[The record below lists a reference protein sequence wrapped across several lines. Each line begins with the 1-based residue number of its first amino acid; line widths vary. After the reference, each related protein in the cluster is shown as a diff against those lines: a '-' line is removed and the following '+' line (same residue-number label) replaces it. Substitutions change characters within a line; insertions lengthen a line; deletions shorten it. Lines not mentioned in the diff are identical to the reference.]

1 MAGSFA
7 KKGATPSKGSSGAKQ
22 SSIKRNSSIL
32 SFFQKTDTPPG
43 ATSRQA
49 RITQF
54 GTATLRSPSSGR
66 GTPAFQRGNSS
77 RNDPAGELFL
87 EDKKGLAK
95 IQQTAVTSERE
106 RSLTPDFWGD
116 DGESLKVD
124 DKRYNES
131 DLAVK
136 RRKVDSPGTQ
146 VSEKQQPEAEL
157 KTTKAPAPTKTQK
170 RSGPFI
176 DESDSEDDMEAYRE
190 LPETTPSIRD
200 MMNEPLQPDAQSET
214 TNAPVPASAP
224 PKTEKRSGPFIDE
237 SDSEDGM
244 KTYRELH
251 ETTTATLDVTNE
263 TLHMD
268 KIVATQRTSEP
279 TPPPLVRAAT
289 SNADNDEYAN
299 FDDIE
304 EEEEKEEED
313 DDELRGEEFR
323 NRPWE
328 GEEQEQQI
336 GLEVDPDK
344 DLNDCS
350 GVEDIE
356 GEVSTCPICQMVLK
370 DLNETE
376 ITVHVNGCLDGTT
389 NPIPPIPAPM
399 PAIRPSPKSANVDK
413 GLTRAERAA
422 IARPAQS
429 DPYSQN
435 KPIGGSA
442 FSKMMAGNAEDT
454 AWAAAAANE
463 VSSRGKQAYQR
474 TCPFYKILPGF
485 SICVDAFRYGAVEGC
500 TAYFL
505 SHFHSDHYIGLSKSW
520 CHGPIYCSRPTAN
533 LVRQQ
538 LRVDP
543 KWVIDLD
550 FESTTEVPET
560 GGVRVTMINA
570 NHCPGSSLFLFEKS
584 SGNGP
589 NAHNQRVLHCGD
601 FRASPAQVQH
611 PLLRPDV
618 TNPVTGK
625 PRQQHL
631 DKCYLD
637 TTYLSPKYGFPA
649 QEDVITACSELC
661 VRLNQEAGVG
671 IDTGKNGAGGL
682 MGKFLSAAT
691 GNNKETDKGSQ
702 ATGRLLVVIGTY
714 SIGKER
720 ICMGIARALGSKIFA
735 TPPKQRICAC
745 LEDPELSAMLTS
757 NPHEAQVHMQT
768 LFEIRADT
776 LADYLDGLKP
786 HFSRVVGFRPTG
798 WTYRPPA
805 GRLVQ
810 NPPVSTVLHGEHWK
824 SPYTTQDLTPQRGST
839 RESACF
845 GVPYSEHS
853 SFRELTMF
861 CCALRIGR
869 VIPTV
874 NVASQKSRD
883 QMKVWIERWDA
894 EKKKNGLFP
903 VTGDR
908 W

>member
-1 MAGSFA
+1 MAGSYA
-7 KKGATPSKGSSGAKQ
+7 KKGATPSKGSSGTKQ

-54 GTATLRSPSSGR
+54 GTATSRSPSGGR
-66 GTPAFQRGNSS
+66 GTSAFQRGNNS
-77 RNDPAGELFL
+77 RNDVSGGLFL

-95 IQQTAVTSERE
+95 IQQAVTSERE
-106 RSLTPDFWGD
+106 RSLTPDFWD
-116 DGESLKVD
+116 DDEEGPKVD
-124 DKRYNES
+124 NKRYNES
-131 DLAVK
+131 DSAVK
-136 RRKVDSPGTQ
+136 RRKVDSPGTP
-146 VSEKQQPEAEL
+146 VDETQQSPHTEL
-157 KTTKAPAPTKTQK
+157 KSTKAPIPAPIKTQK

-190 LPETTPSIRD
+190 FHGTTP
-200 MMNEPLQPDAQSET
+200 
-214 TNAPVPASAP
+214 PAS
-224 PKTEKRSGPFIDE
+224 K
-237 SDSEDGM
+237 
-244 KTYRELH
+244 
-251 ETTTATLDVTNE
+251 DVTNE
-263 TLHMD
+263 TLRLDAESKTTEAPAPEPAPTKTQKICGPFIDDSDSENDTAAYREIHEPTSTSRDAMNETSQMD
-268 KIVATQRTSEP
+268 QIVATHRTSEP
-279 TPPPLVRAAT
+279 APLPLVRAAT
-289 SNADNDEYAN
+289 NNADNDEHAN

-304 EEEEKEEED
+304 EE
-313 DDELRGEEFR
+313 DELVGEEFR

-336 GLEVDPDK
+336 NLEVDPNK

-350 GVEDIE
+350 GIEDIE
-356 GEVSTCPICQMVLK
+356 GEVSTCPICQIVLG
-370 DLNETE
+370 DLSEME
-376 ITVHVNGCLDGTT
+376 IEVHVNNCLDGKT
-389 NPIPPIPAPM
+389 NPIPASIAPN
-399 PAIRPSPKSANVDK
+399 PVLKPSSKPVGIDK
-413 GLTRAERAA
+413 GLTRAERTA
-422 IARPAQS
+422 IARPAQA
-429 DPYSQN
+429 DPYSHD
-435 KPIGGSA
+435 KSIEGSA

-454 AWAAAAANE
+454 AWATAAANE

-485 SICVDAFRYGAVEGC
+485 SLCVDAFRYGAVEGC
-500 TAYFL
+500 NAYFL
-505 SHFHSDHYIGLSKSW
+505 SHFHSDHYIGLNKSW

-543 KWVIDLD
+543 KWVVDLE

-560 GGVRVTMINA
+560 GGSAGHHDT
-570 NHCPGSSLFLFEKS
+570 CKSLS
-584 SGNGP
+584 RSGNGP
-589 NAHNQRVLHCGD
+589 NAHSQRVLHCGD

-611 PLLRPDV
+611 PLLRPNV
-618 TNPVTGK
+618 INPVTGK
-625 PRQQHL
+625 LIQQHI

-649 QEDVITACSELC
+649 QENVITACAELC
-661 VRLNQEAGVG
+661 VRLNQEAGVRP
-671 IDTGKNGAGGL
+671 DAGKNGTGGL
-682 MGKFLSAAT
+682 MSKFLSAT
-691 GNNKETDKGSQ
+691 GNNKAPDKGSQ
-702 ATGRLLVVIGTY
+702 SGGRLLVVIGTY

-735 TPPKQRICAC
+735 TAPKQRICAC

-757 NPHEAQVHMQT
+757 NPHEAQVHMQS

-776 LADYLDGLKP
+776 LAEYLDDLKP

-798 WTYRPPA
+798 WNYRPPA
-805 GRLVQ
+805 GRLLQ

-883 QMKVWIERWDA
+883 QMKVWMERWEA

>member
-1 MAGSFA
+1 MAGSYP
-7 KKGATPSKGSSGAKQ
+7 KNGTTSSKGSSGSRK

-54 GTATLRSPSSGR
+54 ATVTSRSPSSGR
-66 GTPAFQRGNSS
+66 GTPTSQRGDNS
-77 RNDPAGELFL
+77 RYDHAGGLFL
-87 EDKKGLAK
+87 EDKKGLANVER
-95 IQQTAVTSERE
+95 AAATSERE
-106 RSLTPDFWGD
+106 RSLTPDIWGD
-116 DGESLKVD
+116 DEEFLKSD
-124 DKRYNES
+124 PNRYNER
-131 DLAVK
+131 DTAVK
-136 RRKVDSPGTQ
+136 RRKLDSLDSPADETR
-146 VSEKQQPEAEL
+146 QPDAES
-157 KTTKAPAPTKTQK
+157 KTTKAPTPAPAPAKTKK
-170 RSGPFI
+170 MSGPFI
-176 DESDSEDDMEAYRE
+176 DESDSENDMEAYRE
-190 LPETTPSIRD
+190 LHETTPV
-200 MMNEPLQPDAQSET
+200 A
-214 TNAPVPASAP
+214 
-224 PKTEKRSGPFIDE
+224 K
-237 SDSEDGM
+237 
-244 KTYRELH
+244 
-251 ETTTATLDVTNE
+251 DVTND
-263 TLHMD
+263 TLQRD
-268 KIVATQRTSEP
+268 KIVATERTFEP
-279 TPPPLVRAAT
+279 TPLPLVRAAT
-289 SNADNDEYAN
+289 NADDNESTN

-304 EEEEKEEED
+304 EE
-313 DDELRGEEFR
+313 DEFVGEEFR

-328 GEEQEQQI
+328 GEEQEQQVD
-336 GLEVDPDK
+336 LEVDPDK
-344 DLNDCS
+344 DSNDSS
-350 GVEDIE
+350 GVEGLE
-356 GEVSTCPICQMVLK
+356 GEVSTCPICQVMLK
-370 DLNETE
+370 DLDETA
-376 ITVHVNGCLDGTT
+376 ISVHVNECLDGKS
-389 NPIPPIPAPM
+389 NPSPATPAPKAM
-399 PAIRPSPKSANVDK
+399 LKPTPKPANIDK

-422 IARPAQS
+422 IARPAQV
-429 DPYSQN
+429 DPYSHSR
-435 KPIGGSA
+435 PIEGSA

-454 AWAAAAANE
+454 AWATAAANE
-463 VSSRGKQAYQR
+463 LSSRGKQAYQR

-500 TAYFL
+500 NAYFL

-543 KWVIDLD
+543 KWVVDLE

-560 GGVRVTMINA
+560 GGVRVTMIHA

-584 SGNGP
+584 YGNSP
-589 NAHNQRVLHCGD
+589 NASKQRVLHCGD

-618 TNPVTGK
+618 IIPVTGK
-625 PRQQHL
+625 PRQQHI

-661 VRLNQEAGVG
+661 VRLNHETGVG
-671 IDTGKNGAGGL
+671 LDAGKNDTGGL
-682 MGKFLSAAT
+682 MGKFLSVAT
-691 GNNKETDKGSQ
+691 GINKALDKGSQ
-702 ATGRLLVVIGTY
+702 AGGRLLVVIGTY

-745 LEDPELSAMLTS
+745 LEDPELTAMLTN

-810 NPPVSTVLHGEHWK
+810 NPPVSTVLHGENWK
-824 SPYTTQDLTPQRGST
+824 SPYTSQDLTPQRGST

-883 QMKVWIERWDA
+883 QMKVWMERWDA

>member
-1 MAGSFA
+1 MAGSYA
-7 KKGATPSKGSSGAKQ
+7 KKGVTPSKGSPGTRQ

-54 GTATLRSPSSGR
+54 ATATSRSPSSGR
-66 GTPAFQRGNSS
+66 GTQAFQRGNSS
-77 RNDPAGELFL
+77 RNDAGGGLFL

-95 IQQTAVTSERE
+95 IERATVTSERE

-116 DGESLKVD
+116 DDEFLKPD
-124 DKRYNES
+124 AKRYNES
-131 DLAVK
+131 DTAVK
-136 RRKVDSPGTQ
+136 RRKVDSPG
-146 VSEKQQPEAEL
+146 SPANEIQQADTES
-157 KTTKAPAPTKTQK
+157 KTEKAPNPAPAKTQK

-190 LPETTPSIRD
+190 LDESTPATRD
-200 MMNEPLQPDAQSET
+200 M
-214 TNAPVPASAP
+214 
-224 PKTEKRSGPFIDE
+224 
-237 SDSEDGM
+237 
-244 KTYRELH
+244 
-251 ETTTATLDVTNE
+251 TNE

-268 KIVATQRTSEP
+268 KIVATERTSES

-289 SNADNDEYAN
+289 NNADNDEYTN

-304 EEEEKEEED
+304 DE
-313 DDELRGEEFR
+313 DELIGEEFR

-328 GEEQEQQI
+328 GEEQEHQI
-336 GLEVDPDK
+336 DLELDRDK

-356 GEVSTCPICQMVLK
+356 GEVSTCPICQMALK
-370 DLNETE
+370 DLNETA
-376 ITVHVNGCLDGTT
+376 IAVHVNDCLDGKS
-389 NPIPPIPAPM
+389 NPIPATPALKPIVKPTPKPAN
-399 PAIRPSPKSANVDK
+399 IEK

-422 IARPAQS
+422 IARPAQG
-429 DPYSQN
+429 DPYSQS

-454 AWAAAAANE
+454 AWATAAANE
-463 VSSRGKQAYQR
+463 MSSRGKQAFQR

-500 TAYFL
+500 NAYFL
-505 SHFHSDHYIGLSKSW
+505 SHFHSDHYIGLSKTW

-543 KWVIDLD
+543 KWVVDLE

-560 GGVRVTMINA
+560 GGVRVTMIHA

-611 PLLRPDV
+611 PLLRPNV

-625 PRQQHL
+625 PRQQHI

-661 VRLNQEAGVG
+661 VRLNEEAGVG
-671 IDTGKNGAGGL
+671 PDAGKNSAGGL
-682 MGKFLSAAT
+682 MGKFISAAT
-691 GNNKETDKGSQ
+691 GSNKVHDKTSNTG
-702 ATGRLLVVIGTY
+702 GRLLVVIGTY

-824 SPYTTQDLTPQRGST
+824 SPFTSRDLTPQRGST

-874 NVASQKSRD
+874 NVGSQKSRD
-883 QMKVWIERWDA
+883 QMKVWMERWDA

-903 VTGDR
+903 VIGDR

>member
-1 MAGSFA
+1 MAGSYA
-7 KKGATPSKGSSGAKQ
+7 KKGATPSKGFSGTKQ

-54 GTATLRSPSSGR
+54 ATATSRSPSSGR
-66 GTPAFQRGNSS
+66 GTPKSQWGNNS
-77 RNDPAGELFL
+77 RNDPAGGLFL

-95 IQQTAVTSERE
+95 IERAATTSERE

-116 DGESLKVD
+116 NEDSLKLD
-124 DKRYNES
+124 DKRYNET
-131 DLAVK
+131 DTAVK
-136 RRKVDSPGTQ
+136 RRKVDSPGTP
-146 VSEKQQPEAEL
+146 VNETQQPDAES
-157 KTTKAPAPTKTQK
+157 KTTKAPATTKTPK

-190 LPETTPSIRD
+190 FYETTP
-200 MMNEPLQPDAQSET
+200 
-214 TNAPVPASAP
+214 
-224 PKTEKRSGPFIDE
+224 
-237 SDSEDGM
+237 
-244 KTYRELH
+244 
-251 ETTTATLDVTNE
+251 ATIEVTNE
-263 TLHMD
+263 TLQMD
-268 KIVATQRTSEP
+268 KIVATQRTSEL

-304 EEEEKEEED
+304 EEE
-313 DDELRGEEFR
+313 DELIGEEFR

-328 GEEQEQQI
+328 GEEQEQI
-336 GLEVDPDK
+336 DLEVDPDRA
-344 DLNDCS
+344 LNDCS

-356 GEVSTCPICQMVLK
+356 GEVSTCPICQMVLN
-370 DLNETE
+370 DLNETQ
-376 ITVHVNGCLDGTT
+376 IAVHVNDCLDGKT
-389 NPIPPIPAPM
+389 NPIPATPAPKPM
-399 PAIRPSPKSANVDK
+399 VKLTPQPADTAK

-422 IARPAQS
+422 IARPAQG
-429 DPYSQN
+429 DPYSQS
-435 KPIGGSA
+435 KPIEGSA

-454 AWAAAAANE
+454 AWATAAANE
-463 VSSRGKQAYQR
+463 ASSRGKQAYQR
-474 TCPFYKILPGF
+474 TCPFYKILPDF

-500 TAYFL
+500 NAYFL

-543 KWVIDLD
+543 KWVVDLE

-560 GGVRVTMINA
+560 GGVRVTMMHA

-589 NAHNQRVLHCGD
+589 NASNQRVLHCGD
-601 FRASPAQVQH
+601 FRASPAHVQH
-611 PLLRPDV
+611 PLLRPNV

-625 PRQQHL
+625 PRQQHI

-649 QEDVITACSELC
+649 QEDVIAACSELC
-661 VRLNQEAGVG
+661 VRLNQEDSLGP
-671 IDTGKNGAGGL
+671 DMGKNGTGL
-682 MGKFLSAAT
+682 MGKFLSAM
-691 GNNKETDKGSQ
+691 GNTKTSDTSLHAG
-702 ATGRLLVVIGTY
+702 GRLLVVIGTY

-757 NPHEAQVHMQT
+757 DPHEAQVHMQT

-805 GRLVQ
+805 GRIVQ
-810 NPPVSTVLHGEHWK
+810 NPSVSTVLHGAQWK
-824 SPYTTQDLTPQRGST
+824 SPYTSQDLTPQRGST

-874 NVASQKSRD
+874 NVGSQKSRD
-883 QMKVWIERWDA
+883 AMKVWMERWDA

>member
-1 MAGSFA
+1 MAGSYP
-7 KKGATPSKGSSGAKQ
+7 KNGTTSSKGSSGSRK

-54 GTATLRSPSSGR
+54 ATVTSRSPSSGR
-66 GTPAFQRGNSS
+66 GTPTSQRGDNS
-77 RNDPAGELFL
+77 RYDHAGGLFL
-87 EDKKGLAK
+87 EDKKGLAN
-95 IQQTAVTSERE
+95 E
-106 RSLTPDFWGD
+106 F
-116 DGESLKVD
+116 LKSD
-124 DKRYNES
+124 PNRYNER
-131 DLAVK
+131 DTAVK
-136 RRKVDSPGTQ
+136 RRKLDSLDSPADETR
-146 VSEKQQPEAEL
+146 QPDAES
-157 KTTKAPAPTKTQK
+157 KTTKAPTPAPAPAKTKK
-170 RSGPFI
+170 MSGPFI
-176 DESDSEDDMEAYRE
+176 DESDSENDMEAYRE
-190 LPETTPSIRD
+190 LHETTPV
-200 MMNEPLQPDAQSET
+200 A
-214 TNAPVPASAP
+214 
-224 PKTEKRSGPFIDE
+224 K
-237 SDSEDGM
+237 
-244 KTYRELH
+244 
-251 ETTTATLDVTNE
+251 DVTND
-263 TLHMD
+263 TLQRD
-268 KIVATQRTSEP
+268 KIVATERTFEP
-279 TPPPLVRAAT
+279 TPLPLVRAAT
-289 SNADNDEYAN
+289 NADDNESTN

-304 EEEEKEEED
+304 EE
-313 DDELRGEEFR
+313 DEF
-323 NRPWE
+323 
-328 GEEQEQQI
+328 QVD
-336 GLEVDPDK
+336 LEVDPDK
-344 DLNDCS
+344 DSNDSS
-350 GVEDIE
+350 GVEGLE
-356 GEVSTCPICQMVLK
+356 GEVSTCPICQVMLK
-370 DLNETE
+370 DLDETA
-376 ITVHVNGCLDGTT
+376 ISVHVNECLDGKS
-389 NPIPPIPAPM
+389 NPSPATPAPKAM
-399 PAIRPSPKSANVDK
+399 LKPTPKPANIDK

-422 IARPAQS
+422 IARPAQV
-429 DPYSQN
+429 DPYSHSR
-435 KPIGGSA
+435 PIEGSA

-454 AWAAAAANE
+454 AWATAAANE
-463 VSSRGKQAYQR
+463 LSSRGKQAYQR

-500 TAYFL
+500 NAYFL

-543 KWVIDLD
+543 KWVVDLE

-560 GGVRVTMINA
+560 GG
-570 NHCPGSSLFLFEKS
+570 SY
-584 SGNGP
+584 GNSP
-589 NAHNQRVLHCGD
+589 NAM
-601 FRASPAQVQH
+601 QH

-618 TNPVTGK
+618 IIPVTGK
-625 PRQQHL
+625 PRQQHI

-661 VRLNQEAGVG
+661 VRLNHETGVG
-671 IDTGKNGAGGL
+671 LDAGKNDTGGL
-682 MGKFLSAAT
+682 MGKFLSVAT
-691 GNNKETDKGSQ
+691 GINKALDKGSQ
-702 ATGRLLVVIGTY
+702 AGGRLLVVIGTY

-745 LEDPELSAMLTS
+745 LEDPELTAMLTN

-810 NPPVSTVLHGEHWK
+810 NPPVSTVLHGENWK
-824 SPYTTQDLTPQRGST
+824 SPYTSQDLTPQRGST

-883 QMKVWIERWDA
+883 QMKVWMERWDA

>member
-1 MAGSFA
+1 MAGSYA
-7 KKGATPSKGSSGAKQ
+7 KKGITPSKGSSGARQ

-54 GTATLRSPSSGR
+54 ATATSRSPSSGR
-66 GTPAFQRGNSS
+66 GTQTFQRGNSS
-77 RNDPAGELFL
+77 RNDPAGGLFL

-95 IQQTAVTSERE
+95 IERATATSERE
-106 RSLTPDFWGD
+106 RSLTPDFWGND
-116 DGESLKVD
+116 DEFSKPD
-124 DKRYNES
+124 AKRYNEN
-131 DLAVK
+131 DTAVK
-136 RRKVDSPGTQ
+136 RRKVDSPGSPVNET
-146 VSEKQQPEAEL
+146 QQPDTES
-157 KTTKAPAPTKTQK
+157 KTEKVPTPAPAPTKTQK

-190 LPETTPSIRD
+190 LNETTPAARD
-200 MMNEPLQPDAQSET
+200 M
-214 TNAPVPASAP
+214 
-224 PKTEKRSGPFIDE
+224 
-237 SDSEDGM
+237 
-244 KTYRELH
+244 
-251 ETTTATLDVTNE
+251 TNE
-263 TLHMD
+263 TLQMD
-268 KIVATQRTSEP
+268 KIVATERTSESA
-279 TPPPLVRAAT
+279 PPPLVRAAT
-289 SNADNDEYAN
+289 NNADNDEYAN

-304 EEEEKEEED
+304 DE
-313 DDELRGEEFR
+313 DELIGEEFR

-328 GEEQEQQI
+328 GEEQEHQI
-336 GLEVDPDK
+336 DLEVDPDK

-370 DLNETE
+370 DLNETA
-376 ITVHVNGCLDGTT
+376 IAIHVNDCLDGKT
-389 NPIPPIPAPM
+389 NPIPATPAPKLM
-399 PAIRPSPKSANVDK
+399 VKPTPKPATIDK

-422 IARPAQS
+422 IARPAQG

-454 AWAAAAANE
+454 AWATAATNE

-500 TAYFL
+500 NAYFL

-543 KWVIDLD
+543 KWVVDLE

-560 GGVRVTMINA
+560 GGVRVTMIHA

-589 NAHNQRVLHCGD
+589 NANNQRVLHCGD

-611 PLLRPDV
+611 PLLRPNV
-618 TNPVTGK
+618 INPVTGK
-625 PRQQHL
+625 PRQQHI

-661 VRLNQEAGVG
+661 VRLNEEAGVG
-671 IDTGKNGAGGL
+671 PDAGKKGAGGL
-682 MGKFLSAAT
+682 MGKFISAAT
-691 GNNKETDKGSQ
+691 GSNRVQDKTSNTG
-702 ATGRLLVVIGTY
+702 GRLLVVIGTY

-805 GRLVQ
+805 GRLVH

-824 SPYTTQDLTPQRGST
+824 SPFTSQDLTPQRGST

-874 NVASQKSRD
+874 NVGSQKSRD
-883 QMKVWIERWDA
+883 QMKVWMERWDA

-903 VTGDR
+903 VTSDR

>member
-1 MAGSFA
+1 MAGSYA
-7 KKGATPSKGSSGAKQ
+7 KKGATPSKGSSGTRQ
-22 SSIKRNSSIL
+22 SATKRNSSIL

-54 GTATLRSPSSGR
+54 ATATSRSPSSGR
-66 GTPAFQRGNSS
+66 GTSTFQRGNNS

-95 IQQTAVTSERE
+95 IERAAATSERE
-106 RSLTPDFWGD
+106 RSLTPDIWGD
-116 DGESLKVD
+116 DEEFLKPD
-124 DKRYNES
+124 AKRYNES
-131 DLAVK
+131 DTAVK
-136 RRKVDSPGTQ
+136 RRKIDSACNPVDET
-146 VSEKQQPEAEL
+146 QQPDTES
-157 KTTKAPAPTKTQK
+157 KTIKAPTPASAPAKTPK

-190 LPETTPSIRD
+190 LHDITPATKD
-200 MMNEPLQPDAQSET
+200 M
-214 TNAPVPASAP
+214 
-224 PKTEKRSGPFIDE
+224 
-237 SDSEDGM
+237 
-244 KTYRELH
+244 
-251 ETTTATLDVTNE
+251 TNE
-263 TLHMD
+263 TLQMD
-268 KIVATQRTSEP
+268 KIVATERTSEP
-279 TPPPLVRAAT
+279 ASPPLVRAAT
-289 SNADNDEYAN
+289 SNTDNDEPAN
-299 FDDIE
+299 FDDV
-304 EEEEKEEED
+304 EEED
-313 DDELRGEEFR
+313 ELIGEEFR

-328 GEEQEQQI
+328 GEEQEQHI
-336 GLEVDPDK
+336 DLEVDPDK
-344 DLNDCS
+344 GVNDCS

-356 GEVSTCPICQMVLK
+356 GEVSTCPICQIVLK
-370 DLNETE
+370 DLKETA
-376 ITVHVNGCLDGTT
+376 IAVHVNNCLDGKT
-389 NPIPPIPAPM
+389 NPIPATLIPKPM
-399 PAIRPSPKSANVDK
+399 VKPTPKPADIDK
-413 GLTRAERAA
+413 GLTRTERAA
-422 IARPAQS
+422 IARPAQG
-429 DPYSQN
+429 DPYAQK
-435 KPIGGSA
+435 KPSGGSA

-454 AWAAAAANE
+454 AWATAAANE

-500 TAYFL
+500 NAYFL

-543 KWVIDLD
+543 KWVIDLE

-560 GGVRVTMINA
+560 GGVRVTMIHA
-570 NHCPGSSLFLFEKS
+570 NHCPGSSLFLFEKD

-589 NAHNQRVLHCGD
+589 NVHNQRVLHCGD

-625 PRQQHL
+625 PRQQHI

-661 VRLNQEAGVG
+661 VRLNQESGVG
-671 IDTGKNGAGGL
+671 PDTGKNGAGGL

-691 GNNKETDKGSQ
+691 GNNKGPDKISQ
-702 ATGRLLVVIGTY
+702 NGGRLLVVIGTY

-768 LFEIRADT
+768 LFEIRAET

-824 SPYTTQDLTPQRGST
+824 SPYTSQDLTPQRGST

-869 VIPTV
+869 IIPTV
-874 NVASQKSRD
+874 NVASQKSRE
-883 QMKVWIERWDA
+883 QMKVWMERWDA

>member
-1 MAGSFA
+1 MAGPYA
-7 KKGATPSKGSSGAKQ
+7 KKATTPSKPSFGSKQ
-22 SSIKRNSSIL
+22 SSTKRNTSIL

-43 ATSRQA
+43 AVSRQA

-54 GTATLRSPSSGR
+54 GTASTRSPSNGR
-66 GTPAFQRGNSS
+66 GTPTFKRAISS
-77 RNDPAGELFL
+77 KSEPNGDLFL

-95 IQQTAVTSERE
+95 LQQAKEAGQKA
-106 RSLTPDFWGD
+106 RSPTPDIWGD
-116 DGESLKVD
+116 DEEFLKAD
-124 DKRYNES
+124 DEKYNEGGS
-131 DLAVK
+131 AIK
-136 RRKVDSPGTQ
+136 RRKVDSPSTPADESQ
-146 VSEKQQPEAEL
+146 KPDTEP
-157 KTTKAPAPTKTQK
+157 KTTKMPAPTKA

-176 DESDSEDDMEAYRE
+176 DESDSEDDMVEFRE
-190 LPETTPSIRD
+190 IPETQAATTDLTYCESFPT
-200 MMNEPLQPDAQSET
+200 NKTAET
-214 TNAPVPASAP
+214 
-224 PKTEKRSGPFIDE
+224 EC
-237 SDSEDGM
+237 
-244 KTYRELH
+244 L
-251 ETTTATLDVTNE
+251 
-263 TLHMD
+263 
-268 KIVATQRTSEP
+268 SEP
-279 TPPPLVRAAT
+279 TPPPSVSVAM
-289 SNADNDEYAN
+289 SNIDNDEHTN
-299 FDDIE
+299 FDEIE
-304 EEEEKEEED
+304 E
-313 DDELRGEEFR
+313 DELIAEELR

-328 GEEQEQQI
+328 AEEQDQEI
-336 GLEVDPDK
+336 DLDIDPENDN
-344 DLNDCS
+344 NDCS
-350 GVEDIE
+350 GMEEIVEDR
-356 GEVSTCPICQMVLK
+356 VSTTCPICQAVLK
-370 DLNETE
+370 DVNETE
-376 ITVHVNGCLDGTT
+376 ITMHVNDCLDGKSNTAMAAPLTRPISTPSLNPVDT
-389 NPIPPIPAPM
+389 N
-399 PAIRPSPKSANVDK
+399 K

-422 IARPAQS
+422 IARPAQR
-429 DPYSQN
+429 DPYSQP
-435 KPIGGSA
+435 KPKGRSA

-454 AWAAAAANE
+454 AWNTAAANE

-500 TAYFL
+500 NAYFL

-543 KWVIDLD
+543 KWVVDLE
-550 FESTTEVPET
+550 FETTFEVPGT
-560 GGVRVTMINA
+560 GGVQVTMLHA
-570 NHCPGSSLFLFEKS
+570 NHCPGSSLFLFEKTVG
-584 SGNGP
+584 SGP
-589 NAHNQRVLHCGD
+589 SAHQQRVLHCGD

-611 PLLRPDV
+611 PLLRPNV

-625 PRQQHL
+625 PTQQHINT
-631 DKCYLD
+631 CYLD
-637 TTYLSPKYGFPA
+637 TTYLNPKYGFPC

-671 IDTGKNGAGGL
+671 IDIGKNGTGQL
-682 MGKFLSAAT
+682 MNKFLSNKT
-691 GNNKETDKGSQ
+691 GNNKAADKGSQ
-702 ATGRLLVVIGTY
+702 TGGRLLVVIGTY

-745 LEDPELSAMLTS
+745 LEDPELTAMLTT
-757 NPHEAQVHMQT
+757 NPREAQVHMQT

-776 LADYLDGLKP
+776 LSEYLDGLKP

-805 GRLVQ
+805 GRVLQ
-810 NPPVSTVLHGEHWK
+810 NPPVSTVLHGDSWK
-824 SPYTTQDLTPQRGST
+824 SPFTIQDLTPQRGST
-839 RESACF
+839 KESACY

-874 NVASQKSRD
+874 NVGSQKSRD
-883 QMKVWIERWDA
+883 QMKVWMERWDA

>member
-1 MAGSFA
+1 MAGPFA
-7 KKGATPSKGSSGAKQ
+7 KKATTPARASSVQKQ
-22 SSIKRNSSIL
+22 SSTKKNTSIL

-43 ATSRQA
+43 ASSRQP

-54 GTATLRSPSSGR
+54 GTPASRSPSSGR
-66 GTPAFQRGNSS
+66 GTPINKRGDLTTSDAS
-77 RNDPAGELFL
+77 GGLFL

-95 IQQTAVTSERE
+95 MQASTEGGKKA
-106 RSLTPDFWGD
+106 RSPTPDIWGD
-116 DGESLKVD
+116 DEDPLKQD
-124 DKRYNES
+124 HKRNTETG
-131 DLAVK
+131 LAAK
-136 RRKVDSPGTQ
+136 RRKVDTQ
-146 VSEKQQPEAEL
+146 STSSVEAQESDARPI
-157 KTTKAPAPTKTQK
+157 TTKPSPPTKAQN

-176 DESDSEDDMEAYRE
+176 DDSDSEDDMEAFRGIE
-190 LPETTPSIRD
+190 ETAPATTKATTDESSSRNHIADTKHSPESTPS
-200 MMNEPLQPDAQSET
+200 
-214 TNAPVPASAP
+214 
-224 PKTEKRSGPFIDE
+224 
-237 SDSEDGM
+237 
-244 KTYRELH
+244 
-251 ETTTATLDVTNE
+251 
-263 TLHMD
+263 
-268 KIVATQRTSEP
+268 
-279 TPPPLVRAAT
+279 PLVRAVT
-289 SNADNDEYAN
+289 NNADYEEHAN

-304 EEEEKEEED
+304 E
-313 DDELRGEEFR
+313 DDELIAEELR

-328 GEEQEQQI
+328 AEEQDHQI
-336 GLEVDPDK
+336 
-344 DLNDCS
+344 DLDIELDNDTNDCS
-350 GVEDIE
+350 GVEETVE
-356 GEVSTCPICQMVLK
+356 GEVSTCPICQKVLN

-376 ITVHVNGCLDGTT
+376 TTVHVNDCLDGKPSMPMTAPTPASKPTPITSSMPVDT
-389 NPIPPIPAPM
+389 N
-399 PAIRPSPKSANVDK
+399 K

-429 DPYSQN
+429 DPYAQP
-435 KPIGGSA
+435 KPNGKSA
-442 FSKMMAGNAEDT
+442 FSQMMAGNAEDT
-454 AWAAAAANE
+454 AWNTAAANE

-500 TAYFL
+500 NAYFL

-543 KWVIDLD
+543 KWVVDLD
-550 FESTTEVPET
+550 FESTCEVPGT
-560 GGVRVTMINA
+560 GGVQVTMLHA

-584 SGNGP
+584 SGSGP
-589 NAHNQRVLHCGD
+589 NVRQQRVLHCGD

-625 PRQQHL
+625 PRQQHINT
-631 DKCYLD
+631 CYLD
-637 TTYLSPKYGFPA
+637 TTYLNPKYGFPY
-649 QEDVITACSELC
+649 QEDVIAASAELC
-661 VRLNQEAGVG
+661 VRLNQEAGIG
-671 IDTGKNGAGGL
+671 IETAKNGGSGL
-682 MGKFLSAAT
+682 MSKFLSTNTPDNKAADSAPQI
-691 GNNKETDKGSQ
+691 G
-702 ATGRLLVVIGTY
+702 GRLLVVIGTY

-745 LEDPELSAMLTS
+745 LEDPELTAMLTT
-757 NPHEAQVHMQT
+757 NPYEAQVHMQT

-776 LADYLDGLKP
+776 LAEYLDGLKP

-805 GRLVQ
+805 GRVLQ
-810 NPPVSTVLHGEHWK
+810 NPPVSTVLHGENWK
-824 SPYTTQDLTPQRGST
+824 SPFTIQDLTPQRGST
-839 RESACF
+839 KESACY

-874 NVASQKSRD
+874 NVGSQKSRD
-883 QMKVWIERWDA
+883 QMKVWMERWDA
-894 EKKKNGLFP
+894 EKKKNGLFS